1 MYRVLLDA
9 EMASLIT
16 MVGGSLYFSPFYLA
30 CLSAACLSCFDP
42 EMPKLVCQL
51 SNQSIPPQ
59 HLTRFFSYACILNCC
74 VEWLACSWSARLICL
89 SCLAIANRLLC
100 VDSKSEN
107 LAYFTIWTRDI
118 KQAHFDWNIVA
129 VSSSITKVSNSFF
142 SVLDSGLRCLR
153 ILCTVSI
160 H

>member
-1 MYRVLLDA
+1 MYRVMLDA

-59 HLTRFFSYACILNCC
+59 HLTRFFTFLVHFFLFLLYFCKSVSLGLCI
-74 VEWLACSWSARLICL
+74 EWICNMAADYQIILIQG
-89 SCLAIANRLLC
+89 
-100 VDSKSEN
+100 
-107 LAYFTIWTRDI
+107 YFG
-118 KQAHFDWNIVA
+118 N
-129 VSSSITKVSNSFF
+129 
-142 SVLDSGLRCLR
+142 
-153 ILCTVSI
+153 
-160 H
+160 